1 VTPSTFLAVPISTSG
16 LTLTAQGLALSPDG
30 QTTAFVAARPGDTPR
45 LFVRR
50 LADNEPRVLEG
61 TEGGEKPFFSPDG
74 QQIAFGRRGL
84 IERVALRGGAP
95 QPVISDPDWTA
106 GEIQFG
112 GVWTADNRVIFGGGY
127 LRPGI
132 WQVPAEG
139 GLPEELV
146 RGEQSS
152 FYNFPDALPD
162 DKGVVFTVYRGGR
175 SGVSAWSRT
184 NAVREVI
191 KNASRARYLATG
203 HLLYEEGGSLRIV
216 RFNCDTLRTEG
227 DARIVVEN
235 VGTAWVTST
244 WDASATGTLVYT
256 PPYVGHRRL
265 VWRDRHGNATPL
277 PLKERPYIS
286 LSLSPDNTLLVVGV
300 GDALRRQLWRGSP
313 DAEPLQ
319 PFTYGL
325 DDLYHAFSADGRWV
339 AFTRHEKGRYNVWRT
354 PTDGSG
360 TPEPLTSGDRPE
372 GLPAFSP
379 DGNVLLFNTPEPTGD
394 FHVWLKRLD
403 PPGEPRP
410 FIFTPSVHAE
420 AHAAFSPDGRW
431 VAYMSD
437 AAGHGN
443 DVWVKPYP
451 DGQSIQVST
460 DGGWN
465 PVWNPGGQELFY
477 QGAGSLM
484 SVRFASGRPGRPAAL
499 FPSQPAPGGIP
510 VYQYAV
516 SRDGRRFLMFDS
528 VESATQPSLIYVL
541 SNWLEP
547 LTAKLPPQR

>member
-1 VTPSTFLAVPISTSG
+1 MRKCLQKDPDARWQTAADIADELRWVAASSSAVPAPAAPPFPRGRRWPAAAAGLALVLLAMLAGIGITAWRLWPQAPVAASTFLAIPISTSS

-50 LADNEPRVLEG
+50 LADNEPQVLEG
-61 TEGGEKPFFSPDG
+61 TEGGEKPFSRPDG

-95 QPVISDPDWTA
+95 QPVISDPDWKA
-106 GEIQFG
+106 GEVQFG

-127 LRPGI
+127 IRPGI

-139 GLPEELV
+139 GRPEELV
-146 RGEQSS
+146 RGEQNT

-184 NAVREVI
+184 NSVREVI

-319 PFTYGL
+319 PFTYRL

-354 PTDGSG
+354 PTDGTG

-394 FHVWLKRLD
+394 FHIWLKRLD
-403 PPGEPRP
+403 SPR
-410 FIFTPSVHAE
+410 
-420 AHAAFSPDGRW
+420 
-431 VAYMSD
+431 
-437 AAGHGN
+437 
-443 DVWVKPYP
+443 
-451 DGQSIQVST
+451 
-460 DGGWN
+460 
-465 PVWNPGGQELFY
+465 
-477 QGAGSLM
+477 
-484 SVRFASGRPGRPAAL
+484 
-499 FPSQPAPGGIP
+499 
-510 VYQYAV
+510 
-516 SRDGRRFLMFDS
+516 
-528 VESATQPSLIYVL
+528 
-541 SNWLEP
+541 
-547 LTAKLPPQR
+547 